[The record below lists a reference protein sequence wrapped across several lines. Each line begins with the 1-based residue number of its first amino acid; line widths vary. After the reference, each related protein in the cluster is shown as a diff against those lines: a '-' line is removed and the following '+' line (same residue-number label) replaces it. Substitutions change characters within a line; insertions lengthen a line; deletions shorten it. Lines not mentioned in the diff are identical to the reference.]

1 MVLGEV
7 LLQYPPDPGRASRT
21 ACLTAETGTSVFWVP
36 LATWAPTSDVQLDL
50 RGGASDGPRV
60 HLESLRP
67 PRKEGQAR
75 SGRYRTAFSSPSIWY
90 SPGTN
95 PPWEL
100 QAKPRASE
108 EARLLVRGR
117 GGHAP
122 TAPSG
127 PVWLCKAHLRI
138 AHETTQRTPDAGAI
152 GRSWCWLGRPGS
164 IAQEKDATVYRRW
177 AHHTHSR
184 SLGCILCILRQ
195 Q

>member
-1 MVLGEV
+1 M
-7 LLQYPPDPGRASRT
+7 A
-21 ACLTAETGTSVFWVP
+21 
-36 LATWAPTSDVQLDL
+36 
-50 RGGASDGPRV
+50 
-60 HLESLRP
+60 LESTWSACARP
-67 PRKEGQAR
+67 EVRKV
-75 SGRYRTAFSSPSIWY
+75 SYRFFFSFHLADRY

-100 QAKPRASE
+100 QAKPRVSE

-138 AHETTQRTPDAGAI
+138 SHKTTQRTPDAGAI

-164 IAQEKDATVYRRW
+164 IAQEKNATVYRRW
-177 AHHTHSR
+177 AHHTRSR
-184 SLGCILCILRQ
+184 SLGCILYILRQ
-195 Q
+195 HDGQRSVTLFSSAAAICCRRKASCIFWAAGSSSRALMISS